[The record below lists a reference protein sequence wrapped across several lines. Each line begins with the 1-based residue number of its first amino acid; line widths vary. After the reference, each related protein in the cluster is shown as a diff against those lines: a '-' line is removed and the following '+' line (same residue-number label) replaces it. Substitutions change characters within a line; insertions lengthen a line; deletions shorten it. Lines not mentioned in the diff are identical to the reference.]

1 MNLSED
7 NDAKMSLVHRTIR
20 NILMLVKTIETHLYV
35 HWYWNKCVSDLYA
48 VYPIHLRQ
56 NTLHNHFPSF
66 APTPPILPSKHH
78 FPPRTPPP
86 KKRNNNKNQ
95 KKCESSSWINNAY
108 IDIILL
114 SFTCARQSEC
124 RAHFTANKNVEDDDD
139 DDDDNNETCRLN
151 TVKMIRQ
158 ISISIESSGKKVSK
172 F

>member
-1 MNLSED
+1 MYRKNIKIYKKKHQVWMNLSED

-95 KKCESSSWINNAY
+95 KKMRVIK
-108 IDIILL
+108 L
-114 SFTCARQSEC
+114 
-124 RAHFTANKNVEDDDD
+124 NKQ
-139 DDDDNNETCRLN
+139 RLYRYN
-151 TVKMIRQ
+151 FVIVYMCSTKW
-158 ISISIESSGKKVSK
+158 VSCT
-172 F
+172 FYRE